1 VGQNAYE
8 LASSRAVPPHMPLAN
23 SGGTAGRRHRPGLR
37 PRQIVRLSTGSAQ
50 AVQAAGTDSPAT
62 VLARLGVQRP
72 IATLVLIGGTD
83 DLDADLARRLQRL
96 LGGVAAATVDDKVTI
111 VSGGTAAGVLA
122 LFGSGL
128 EDRKPTA
135 PVIGIVPAGKVDLNP
150 SAHRVEDDKAV
161 LEPHH
166 THFVLVD
173 GNHWGDETPMLLG
186 IVRELARQ
194 SPAVVLLASGGD
206 IARQELE
213 GLLAAGI
220 RVIVLRGSG
229 RLADEV
235 ATSGAG
241 GPFDVVDLD
250 ATPGE
255 LRRRINDVLAAG
267 PG

>member
-1 VGQNAYE
+1 
-8 LASSRAVPPHMPLAN
+8 MPLAN

-128 EDRKPTA
+128 EDRKLTA

-213 GLLAAGI
+213 GLLAA
-220 RVIVLRGSG
+220 RVGHLTWSTLTLRQESCG
-229 RLADEV
+229 V
-235 ATSGAG
+235 ALMTSWPRDRVRNRGLSAG
-241 GPFDVVDLD
+241 HSAAAPKSLVA
-250 ATPGE
+250 ATETPAH
-255 LRRRINDVLAAG
+255 R
-267 PG
+267 